1 METLDL
7 IKYPIKIK
15 EQRLLLICA
24 PISELSSNINTMSDI
39 QHLFCSFLDS
49 VGSAVV
55 DSILPDAAQP
65 GIGIPNR

>member
-24 PISELSSNINTMSDI
+24 PISELSSNISTMSDI

-49 VGSAVV
+49 VGSVVV

-65 GIGIPNR
+65 GTGIPDR